1 MRAIVDDHTE
11 PPRNGDDGP
20 CMRYIDSRFFTSFGF
35 GMPDPG
41 GLPRA
46 CHDLRETGGGQ
57 RGRNKGGR
65 APGAE
70 ARSASWRPPPAASR
84 PMPRRGPRRPAPAG
98 PSSPRRR
105 APRPAFPARGRRTC
119 QNPSTCNAQNWTLS
133 SMRPAISP
141 MPCPSFLTHERSLYS
156 SSRVAPTSNSCWT
169 VAMRGGAK
177 PPIKRRRPRAGC
189 LRTFVLSG
197 ARGRAVP
204 VGIGHGVG

>member
-1 MRAIVDDHTE
+1 MTKCAIEEERDTENPRWVTITLTVWFNSADLAARLDAWRGMRAIVDDHTE
-11 PPRNGDDGP
+11 PLRNGDDGP
-20 CMRYIDSRFFTSFGF
+20 CIRYIDSRFFTSFGF

-105 APRPAFPARGRRTC
+105 APRPAFPARGGRTC
-119 QNPSTCNAQNWTLS
+119 QNPSTCNAPKLDPEQYAPGHL
-133 SMRPAISP
+133 ADA
-141 MPCPSFLTHERSLYS
+141 MPQLFD
-156 SSRVAPTSNSCWT
+156 A
-169 VAMRGGAK
+169 
-177 PPIKRRRPRAGC
+177 
-189 LRTFVLSG
+189 
-197 ARGRAVP
+197 
-204 VGIGHGVG
+204 